1 MSKVPVQKSWLFVA
15 CAVAVSV
22 SACHVSSD
30 VVVPTRMPGG
40 AGESFASAYQG
51 VRPEVVSFVEPGKP
65 VRLSPGKAAVTVL
78 VSLPGGVSESPTR
91 TTQAIPFGNIRKVDI
106 EVKGEN
112 LPAPLTTSVE
122 ISGGSSAAGTIIL
135 PAGRNQIITATGR
148 DAQGNV
154 IATVKAASTSQAGK
168 VSEVVVRYGSTP
180 AAEILEALP
189 VEVVPRINLAALQ
202 TAIEDV
208 TRPSGTP
215 ATYVTHPML
224 VRKSAFVD
232 AISAQLAAGKTPE
245 QIDGAVL
252 AAALYG
258 KSKKIEMGSVTVSVV
273 DLNGDVRAFRQNSGF
288 AARQLVAQGGSPLSR
303 RYYIEVTSDTTALQ
317 LGSPLSPDSYWLDG
331 SMVRSFPA
339 EPGEWRISLQAGVS
353 TLPWVRIEPP
363 ATSSV
368 FDGANV
374 RVQEGENVRLV
385 WRDRDMSQPL
395 LAGSGQATFSSTPY
409 RDRIWDDPK
418 SGEFWRVTTADSTIF
433 RLSHF
438 NSVYS
443 EYGCIG
449 SMCDDEEGWGRKSA
463 VRVFRADGT
472 QILGADAASG
482 SFLYASEKAETL
494 YIWTRFARTDA
505 TVSVTPLSSAEA
517 ISTTKVDF
525 QQ

>member
-1 MSKVPVQKSWLFVA
+1 MQMSWLFAA
-15 CAVAVSV
+15 CAVAISV

-51 VRPEVVSFVEPGKP
+51 VRPEVVAFVEPGKP

-78 VSLPGGVSESPTR
+78 VSLPGGVSESNNR

-112 LPAPLTTSVE
+112 LPAPLATSVE

-208 TRPSGTP
+208 TRPAGTP
-215 ATYVTHPML
+215 SSYMTHPML

-232 AISAQLAAGKTPE
+232 AITAQLNAGKAPE

-258 KSKKIEMGSVTVSVV
+258 KSKKIEKGSVKVSVV
-273 DLNGDVRAFRQNSGF
+273 DLNGDVRPFNSYPGYRD
-288 AARQLVAQGGSPLSR
+288 ASLAVRDGSYLSR
-303 RYYIEVTSDTTALQ
+303 RIVLIPSDSDYCQLN
-317 LGSPLSPDSYWLDG
+317 LGSPLAPEFVYLQG
-331 SMVRSFPA
+331 SSSQSVA
-339 EPGEWRISLQAGVS
+339 VEPGVWSISVYPGV
-353 TLPWVRIEPP
+353 TALPWVRVMLP
-363 ATSSV
+363 ASSSV
-368 FDGANV
+368 FDGSSV
-374 RVQEGENVRLV
+374 VVEEGGKAELV
-385 WRDRDMSQPL
+385 WRDADMSKL
-395 LAGSGQATFSSTPY
+395 VLTGAGQATFSSTPY
-409 RDRIWDDPK
+409 SDRIWDDPK

-438 NSVYS
+438 NSIYS

-449 SMCDDEEGWGRKSA
+449 NMCNDDESWGRKSA

-482 SFLYASEKAETL
+482 SFLYASEMAETL

-505 TVSVTPLSSAEA
+505 TVSVTPLSSAES